1 MFKKAL
7 SLILV
12 VAMLCTLG
20 VSFAS
25 CGDGADE
32 LKGMSESPLAA
43 PTLVKDFEVPADF
56 KIGFI
61 CLHDESSTYDKNF
74 INAVLSFQ
82 AALGLSNEHCRRMG
96 YIRIITLS

>member
-43 PTLVKDFEVPADF
+43 PTLVKDFDVPENF
-56 KIGFI
+56 KIGFRLGVQMI
-61 CLHDESSTYDKNF
+61 CDSLVCDDSIFKDF
-74 INAVLSFQ
+74 
-82 AALGLSNEHCRRMG
+82 
-96 YIRIITLS
+96 